1 MLEKGQLEQIL
12 SIALSLGGDFAD
24 IFVEQKKVNAVVCE
38 EDKLERVISGN
49 DLGAGIRVISGD
61 ATAYAYTNDLSP
73 ASLKEVAKIV
83 SRGAKGGKKDLVLDL
98 RKLDNLSSFPIKKR
112 PEEIKMEE
120 KAQLVKEANQVA
132 RSIDDRI
139 KQVTVSYA
147 DSVQKVFIAN
157 SEGNITEDERVRT
170 RFVVNSVAAQGTD
183 MQTGFESAGAF
194 TGLELFEAYD
204 PKEIASLATKRALL
218 MLEAKPAPSGKM
230 PVVLAGEAGGTMIH
244 EACGHGLEADLA
256 QKGLSVYANKKGEH
270 VASPLVT
277 VIDDPTK
284 PNYYGSY
291 LYDDEGVKA
300 QKNVLIEN
308 GELKG
313 YLYDRLTAAQEKVEP
328 VGSGRR
334 ESFHHRPIPRMSNT
348 YLAAGETEPEEIIK
362 QTKRGILVKRMG
374 GGQVN
379 TANGDYMFEVS
390 EGYLIE
396 NGEVTV
402 PVRGATLTGNGP
414 ETLKLVEMVG
424 NDIGFKIGT
433 CGKDGQGVPVTSGQP
448 TMFIKE
454 LIVGGQ
460 GVEDENP
467 QLQHISC
474 KPYWKRK

>member
-1 MLEKGQLEQIL
+1 MLEKEQLEEIL
-12 SIALSLGGDFAD
+12 SIALSKGGDFAD
-24 IFVEQKKVNAVVCE
+24 LYLEKKKVNGVICE
-38 EDKLERVISGN
+38 ENKLERVISGH
-49 DLGAGIRVISGD
+49 DVGAGIRVVSGE

-73 ASLKEVAKIV
+73 ASLKEVAKVV
-83 SRGAKGGKKDLVLDL
+83 SQGARGSKKDLVLDL
-98 RKLDNLSSFPIKKR
+98 RKLDSTPTFSIKKR

-120 KAQLVKEANQVA
+120 KAELVKEANQVA
-132 RSIDDRI
+132 RSIDSRI

-147 DSVQKVFIAN
+147 DSVQKVLIAN
-157 SEGNITEDERVRT
+157 SEGQITEDERVRT
-170 RFVVNSVAAQGTD
+170 RFVVNSIAAQSQD

-194 TGLELFEAYD
+194 TGLELFEMYD
-204 PKEIASLATKRALL
+204 PKEIATLATKRALL

-256 QKGLSVYANKKGEH
+256 QKGLSVYANKKGEK
-270 VASPLVT
+270 VASSLVT
-277 VIDDPTK
+277 VIDDATMD
-284 PNYYGSY
+284 NYYGSY

-300 QKNVLIEN
+300 QKTVLIEK

-313 YLYDRLTAAQEKVEP
+313 YLQDRLTATQEKTQP
-328 VGSGRR
+328 TGNGRR
-334 ESFHHRPIPRMSNT
+334 ESFQHRPLPRMSNT
-348 YLAAGETEPEEIIK
+348 YLAAGETDPEEIIK
-362 QTKRGILVKRMG
+362 QTKKGILVKRMG

-396 NGEVTV
+396 NGEVTR

-414 ETLKLVEMVG
+414 ETLQLVEMVG
-424 NDIGFKIGT
+424 NDVGFKIGT
-433 CGKDGQGVPVTSGQP
+433 CGKDGQGAPVTSGQP

-460 GVEDENP
+460 EIQNQDTSLREVR
-467 QLQHISC
+467 
-474 KPYWKRK
+474 PYWKRK